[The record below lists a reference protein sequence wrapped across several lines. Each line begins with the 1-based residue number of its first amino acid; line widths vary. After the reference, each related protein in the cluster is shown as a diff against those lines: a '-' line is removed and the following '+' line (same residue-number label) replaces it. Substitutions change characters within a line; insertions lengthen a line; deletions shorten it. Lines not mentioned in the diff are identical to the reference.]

1 MHRDCTREDARRD
14 FKAGVHNGDNRACK
28 GGCASGIGLTKG
40 GGWGALSLEDS
51 ERSMT
56 ASTPGS
62 ILTQTVGGGVIVQV
76 ED

>member
-14 FKAGVHNGDNRACK
+14 FKAGVHNGDNGACK
-28 GGCASGIGLTKG
+28 GGCASGNCLTKG
-40 GGWGALSLEDS
+40 ASSSKDF

-62 ILTQTVGGGVIVQV
+62 ILTRTVGGGVIVQV

>member
-14 FKAGVHNGDNRACK
+14 FKAGVQNGDNGACK

-40 GGWGALSLEDS
+40 GAWGASSLEDS

-56 ASTPGS
+56 ALTLGS

>member
-14 FKAGVHNGDNRACK
+14 FKVGVHNGDNGACK
-28 GGCASGIGLTKG
+28 GGYASGIGLTRG
-40 GGWGALSLEDS
+40 GAWEASFLEDS

-56 ASTPGS
+56 TSTPGS
-62 ILTQTVGGGVIVQV
+62 IFTRTVGGGVIVQV